1 MDIGWHFLARITLA
15 HGFYSSGRAP
25 LQFAPTPDSAAMM
38 ARLGLRLRHAP
49 AGQGH
54 GGLGHDGL
62 GICEGWYSVH
72 GPPDSPAPQVTP
84 LLQAGKDD
92 VLTLTLQAVDRDFA
106 VVSGFGDDAT
116 GVRCFGNAATRDI
129 PEGNMAGGTGRRSGR
144 ETGLTTGRRTGNDL
158 YFTPPDGTPYPP
170 QGPVLSLSLAP
181 GVTVTSLPLT
191 RVASGAETVRVA
203 VSPPVAKG
211 GAPRVSARPDLASGL
226 YRPGAADAGFV
237 YLNHAPAPF
246 GLIELSLTNPAVPAT
261 ERLVLDARQ
270 IQPQTYLARIA
281 ARKTHWQYI
290 CVGLDDD
297 MASVTGGPAGT
308 SFGVAQ
314 AQRVEGAAALVF
326 TSAQALPMMQAAA
339 PPWPATLSYR
349 RDGQVQKLA
358 LPIPAPAHTR
368 LQSGPA
374 GARWVSPMVIYI

>member
-54 GGLGHDGL
+54 GGVGHVGL
-62 GICEGWYSVH
+62 GICEVGYSVH

-211 GAPRVSARPDLASGL
+211 GAPRVSARPD
-226 YRPGAADAGFV
+226 
-237 YLNHAPAPF
+237 
-246 GLIELSLTNPAVPAT
+246 
-261 ERLVLDARQ
+261 Q
-270 IQPQTYLARIA
+270 IGR
-281 ARKTHWQYI
+281 
-290 CVGLDDD
+290 
-297 MASVTGGPAGT
+297 
-308 SFGVAQ
+308 
-314 AQRVEGAAALVF
+314 
-326 TSAQALPMMQAAA
+326 
-339 PPWPATLSYR
+339 
-349 RDGQVQKLA
+349 
-358 LPIPAPAHTR
+358 AH
-368 LQSGPA
+368 
-374 GARWVSPMVIYI
+374 V